1 MTTVFFV
8 RHAEPNYDNHNDVL
22 RELSSKG
29 LQDRKRV
36 TDFLAKKKI
45 DVVLSS
51 PYKRAVD
58 TIKDLADRYG
68 FEIQTVDGFQERKV
82 DDNWIEDFTEFA
94 KKQWADFSYK
104 LSNGECLQEVQD
116 RNISALKSVLEQYS
130 GKNIVIG
137 THGTALSTIIR
148 YYNPEF
154 GYNEFAKIRGVM
166 PWIVEF
172 TFDEDQNCI
181 RIRSNEQL

>member
-1 MTTVFFV
+1 MEELMTTVFFV
-8 RHAEPNYDNHNDVL
+8 RHAEPNYDNHNDMI

-58 TIKDLADRYG
+58 TIKDFADRYG

-82 DDNWIEDFTEFA
+82 DDNWIEDFT
-94 KKQWADFSYK
+94 
-104 LSNGECLQEVQD
+104 
-116 RNISALKSVLEQYS
+116 
-130 GKNIVIG
+130 
-137 THGTALSTIIR
+137 
-148 YYNPEF
+148 
-154 GYNEFAKIRGVM
+154 
-166 PWIVEF
+166 
-172 TFDEDQNCI
+172 
-181 RIRSNEQL
+181 